1 MKFPTENKKSEKSK
15 SLVNQKIKRII
26 KLYLE
31 APSEN
36 ARYINI
42 DDYCTEFS
50 VTERTLRRDIK
61 TLKEI
66 FPKLYFSFN
75 RNWSS

>member
-26 KLYLE
+26 KLYLK
-31 APSEN
+31 ATSEGGWS
-36 ARYINI
+36 INI
-42 DDYCTEFS
+42 DEYCAEFS
-50 VTERTLRRDIK
+50 ISERTLRRDVK
-61 TLKEI
+61 SLKEI
-66 FPKLYFSFN
+66 FPELYFSFN